1 MLKIHEFM
9 IKKHKSD
16 FSKSDVAT
24 MLIKLTILDANL
36 KKDKIDSLKEVE
48 FSAFSQ

>member
-1 MLKIHEFM
+1 MLKVHEFM

-36 KKDKIDSLKEVE
+36 KKENNKRRARKN
-48 FSAFSQ
+48 